1 MAKNV
6 YERFAD
12 RIAATPGYVALA
24 AAPPPDFPD
33 FAWLEGDWAW
43 TMHIHAT
50 PATAARTATGEFT
63 HLCKGPSVWIRTA
76 NMDPLPYFTY
86 DPFNRQ
92 WVLSMTNRTSYG
104 IMTSPGWR
112 DGIIVFEGDMT
123 FMGVPMRLRQSIQR
137 KSNDETLSVNE
148 EWLDGAW
155 VQVDHIVTR
164 RQAKAHGKGH

>member
-1 MAKNV
+1 MSKNV

-12 RIAATPGYVALA
+12 RIASTPGYVALA

-33 FAWLEGDWAW
+33 FAWLAGDWSW
-43 TMHIHAT
+43 EMHIHST
-50 PATAARTATGEFT
+50 PTTPERVATGEFT
-63 HLCKGPSVWIRTA
+63 YLCKGASVWIRTA

-86 DPFNRQ
+86 DPFNKL

-112 DGIIVFEGDMT
+112 DGVITFEGDMT
-123 FMGVPMRLRQSIQR
+123 FMGVSMHLRQAIHK
-137 KSNDETLSVNE
+137 KSNDEMLSVNE
-148 EWLDGAW
+148 ERLEGSW

-164 RQAKAHGKGH
+164 RRV